1 MDSFDAVVL
10 GLGAVGSAAV
20 YQLARRKACVLGI
33 DRYAPPHRLGS
44 THGATRI
51 TREAIG
57 EGTHLTPLARR
68 SHEIWRGIEQQTGMP
83 LLSQSGLLIISS
95 ATRTSFTHVEDFFA
109 NTVAAARRYGVA
121 HEMLDTS
128 AIRARYP
135 QFRVRGGEVG
145 YYEPGAGFVRP
156 EACVIAQLDLARRYG
171 ADIHL
176 NERVTAFSQDSDE
189 VLIKTERDR
198 FRAKVLIM
206 AAGAWLP
213 EFLDPRLA
221 RAFRVYRQVMLW
233 FATRDESFRPERF
246 PAFIWELSGR
256 TQAIYGFPEFDR
268 EGVKVASEQYEQT
281 TAAASVNRVVTDNE
295 AAAMHA
301 DLIAPFLP
309 QLPAECV
316 RATACLYTVTPDFG
330 FVIDQHPECERVI
343 IASCCSGHGFK
354 HSAAIGEILAEFALT
369 GRSAVDLTPF
379 RLGRLLPT

>member
-1 MDSFDAVVL
+1 MDSFDVVVL

-20 YQLARRKACVLGI
+20 YQLARRKARVLGI
-33 DRYAPPHRLGS
+33 DRYAPPHPLGS
-44 THGATRI
+44 THGTTRI

-57 EGTHLTPLARR
+57 EGTHLTPLVRR
-68 SHEIWRGIEQQTGMP
+68 SHQIWRGIEQQTGML

-95 ATRTSFTHVEDFFA
+95 ANRTSFTHVEDFFS
-109 NTVAAARRYGVA
+109 NTVAAARRYGIA
-121 HEMLDTS
+121 HEMLDTG

-135 QFRVRGGEVG
+135 QFQVRNHEVG

-156 EACVIAQLDLARRYG
+156 EACVTAQLDLARRYG
-171 ADIHL
+171 AGIHF
-176 NERVTAFSQDSDE
+176 NERVTAFSPDSDE
-189 VLIKTERDR
+189 VLIKTERDE

-221 RAFRVYRQVMLW
+221 SAFRVYRQVMFW
-233 FATRDESFRPERF
+233 FAPRDECFRPERF

-256 TQAIYGFPEFDR
+256 TQAIYGFPELYR
-268 EGVKVASEQYEQT
+268 EGVKVATEQYELT
-281 TAAASVNRVVTDNE
+281 TAAASVDRVVTDNE
-295 AAAMHA
+295 AAAMHEN
-301 DLIAPFLP
+301 LIAPFLP

-316 RATACLYTVTPDFG
+316 RATACLYTVTRDFG
-330 FVIDQHPECERVI
+330 FVIDRHPECERVI

-354 HSAAIGEILAEFALT
+354 HSAAIGEILAELALT